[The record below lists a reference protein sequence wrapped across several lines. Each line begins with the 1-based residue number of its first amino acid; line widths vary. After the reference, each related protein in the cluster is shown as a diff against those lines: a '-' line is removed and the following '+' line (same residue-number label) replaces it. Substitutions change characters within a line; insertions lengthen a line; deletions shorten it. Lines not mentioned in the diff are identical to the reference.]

1 MAKKMNYFQTNIQR
15 FGEDFLDFKK
25 AEEIQRDCKFIF
37 KDMVFGNIDY
47 EKYGMYFMEP
57 RFLEQLIIKSE
68 IDSQKHNLKYMA
80 LYEFSIKYNNMEA
93 SQLAAI
99 EANMFYITNTI
110 HEQLL
115 LVKYNNY
122 NISYLTYLPSKLRD
136 YRNTI
141 KNY

>member
-68 IDSQKHNLKYMA
+68 IDAKKHNLKYIA
-80 LYEFSIKYNNMEA
+80 LHEFSIRYNNTDA
-93 SQLAAI
+93 AQLAAI
-99 EANMFYITNTI
+99 EANMFHIMNTI
-110 HEQLL
+110 NEQLL

-136 YRNTI
+136 FRNTI

>member
-1 MAKKMNYFQTNIQR
+1 MAKKMNYFETNIQR

-37 KDMVFGNIDY
+37 KDMVYGNIDY
-47 EKYGMYFMEP
+47 EKHGMYFMEP

-99 EANMFYITNTI
+99 EANMFYIMNTI

>member
-136 YRNTI
+136 FRNTI

>member
-1 MAKKMNYFQTNIQR
+1 MAKKMNYFKTNIQR

-25 AEEIQRDCKFIF
+25 AEEIQRDCKVIF
-37 KDMVFGNIDY
+37 NDMVFGNIDY

-68 IDSQKHNLKYMA
+68 IDAKKHNLKYMA
-80 LYEFSIKYNNMEA
+80 LHEFSIRYNNTDA
-93 SQLAAI
+93 AQLAAI
-99 EANMFYITNTI
+99 EANMFHIMNTI
-110 HEQLL
+110 NEQLL

-136 YRNTI
+136 FRNTI

>member
-57 RFLEQLIIKSE
+57 RFLEQLIIKSD
-68 IDSQKHNLKYMA
+68 IDMRKHNLKYRA
-80 LYEFSIKYNNMEA
+80 LYEFGIKYNDMDA

-99 EANMFYITNTI
+99 EANMFNIMSTI

-136 YRNTI
+136 FRNTI

>member
-1 MAKKMNYFQTNIQR
+1 MAKKMNYFETNIQR

-37 KDMVFGNIDY
+37 KDMVYGNIDY
-47 EKYGMYFMEP
+47 EKHGMYFMEP

-99 EANMFYITNTI
+99 EANMFYIMNTI

-122 NISYLTYLPSKLRD
+122 NISYLTYYKPYLYYL
-136 YRNTI
+136 YH
-141 KNY
+141 